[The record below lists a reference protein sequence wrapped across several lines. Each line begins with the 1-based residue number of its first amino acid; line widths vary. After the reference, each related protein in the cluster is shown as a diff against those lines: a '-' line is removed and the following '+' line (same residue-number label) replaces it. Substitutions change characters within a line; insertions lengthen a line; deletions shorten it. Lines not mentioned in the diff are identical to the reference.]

1 MIKNRNII
9 CIACNWNAPPTSK
22 HHIMRLL
29 AERNH
34 VIWVNYHASRRPRF
48 NIEDFRAIL
57 SRLYQ
62 ARRPSR
68 RVAEGIDVVSPL
80 LIPCPESPAVRAF
93 NMRMLAARIQGAL
106 RRAPAQPTQLWLFT
120 PDAPELIDLL
130 PAERVVYYCVDEFS
144 AFSGFNRELIER
156 LERQTIAGAD
166 AVITTSAALYES
178 RRTQHPNTHLVPH
191 GVDVDHFAS
200 AERVAPA
207 DVPSDIRDIPRPI
220 FGYFGVIGDY
230 VDLDLLAA
238 AARARPGWSFVLI
251 GHSAGVETA
260 ELNRLPNIHLLGPR
274 PYASLPRYCSR
285 FDVGL
290 IPFRMNRL
298 TQAVNP
304 IKLREYLAAGLPVI
318 CAPMPEVLSYR
329 PAVQTARTVAEF
341 IDAGAQAL
349 NLAESTSRER
359 LREMVKGESWRSR
372 LSEIARSVMGDGPDG
387 SHSLLAP
394 LRRLAD
400 SRRGT
405 QGKGGRGPD
414 RQLRTRFAQEA
425 KSGEVSVAR
434 STGQ

>member
-1 MIKNRNII
+1 MISNRNII

-22 HHIMRLL
+22 HHVMRLL

-48 NIEDFRAIL
+48 NLEDLRATL

-68 RVAEGIDVVSPL
+68 RVADGIDVVSPL

-120 PDAPELIDLL
+120 PDAPELIKLL

-144 AFSGFNRELIER
+144 AFSGFNRKLIER

-200 AERVAPA
+200 ADRVAPA
-207 DVPSDIRDIPRPI
+207 DVPADIRDIPRPI

-238 AARARPGWSFVLI
+238 AARARPGWYFVLI

-260 ELNRLPNIHLLGPR
+260 ELNRLPNVHLLGPK
-274 PYASLPRYCSR
+274 PYNLLPRYCSR

-298 TQAVNP
+298 TRAVNP

-318 CAPMPEVLSYR
+318 SAPMPEVLRYR
-329 PAVQTARTVAEF
+329 PAVRTAQTVEEFVAAGEAGLAFAAATARRN
-341 IDAGAQAL
+341 I
-349 NLAESTSRER
+349 RE
-359 LREMVKGESWRSR
+359 LVSLESWRSR
-372 LSEIARSVMGDGPDG
+372 LSAVSAAV
-387 SHSLLAP
+387 LQAP
-394 LRRLAD
+394 SDPPEPRP
-400 SRRGT
+400 S
-405 QGKGGRGPD
+405 GRGARPEGRGSD
-414 RQLRTRFAQEA
+414 VAPGSA
-425 KSGEVSVAR
+425 CAASG
-434 STGQ
+434 